1 MKCYRCNSWPCTC
14 RDGIAL
20 MHGDCLE
27 VADQL
32 GDGEFHLV
40 LTDPPYSS
48 GTRREGA
55 KGVRRSMNRTTD
67 DAEWFGTDCL
77 TTNGFLW
84 LMRACAREW
93 RRLLIHGGHVL
104 SFIDW
109 RMMPALAGSI
119 ESSDMRHAGL
129 LVWDKVSIGMGS
141 CFRNQHELILH
152 FTKGV
157 GRNPA
162 RRDTPNVLSY
172 SSIRNGVHDTQK
184 PEELLERLIC
194 TTTFPGESVL
204 DFFAGSGSTLA
215 AAKTAGRR
223 ALGIEV
229 EERYC
234 EICANRLRQEVLF
247 PAEAS

>member
-1 MKCYRCNSWPCTC
+1 MKPYYEDASS
-14 RDGIAL
+14 GIAIY
-20 MHGDCLE
+20 HGDCLE
-27 VADQL
+27 ISDAL
-32 GDGEFHLV
+32 GDGTFALV

-55 KGVRRSMNRTTD
+55 KGVRKSMNRETS

-93 RRLLIHGGHVL
+93 RRLLVPGGHVL

-129 LVWDKVSIGMGS
+129 LVWDKMLLGMGS
-141 CFRNQHELILH
+141 CFRNQHELIVH

-157 GRNPA
+157 GREAA
-162 RRDTPNVLSY
+162 RRDTPNVLRY
-172 SSIRNGVHDTQK
+172 SAIRNGVHETQK
-184 PEELLERLIC
+184 PEELLERLIL
-194 TTTFPGESVL
+194 TTTSQGESVL
-204 DFFAGSGSTLA
+204 DFFAGSGSTLV
-215 AAKTAGRR
+215 AAKSCGRR
-223 ALGIEV
+223 AVGIEV
-229 EERYC
+229 DERNC
-234 EICANRLRQEVLF
+234 EIAANRVRQGVLF
-247 PAEAS
+247 GPEDND

>member
-1 MKCYRCNSWPCTC
+1 MKPYYEESGVTLYCGDALEIA
-14 RDGIAL
+14 DGLDPAIASL
-20 MHGDCLE
+20 I
-27 VADQL
+27 
-32 GDGEFHLV
+32 

-55 KGVRRSMNRTTD
+55 KGVRKSMNRETS
-67 DAEWFGTDCL
+67 DAAWFGTDCL

-93 RRLLIHGGHVL
+93 RRLLIPGGHIL

-129 LVWDKVSIGMGS
+129 LVWDKANFGMGS

-157 GRNPA
+157 GREPA
-162 RRDTPNVLSY
+162 RRDTPNVLRY
-172 SSIRNGVHDTQK
+172 PAIRDGFHDTEK
-184 PEELLERLIC
+184 PVELLERLMLV
-194 TTTFPGESVL
+194 TTQPGEL
-204 DFFAGSGSTLA
+204 TIDFFAGSGSTLV
-215 AAKTAGRR
+215 AAKRCGRR
-223 ALGIEV
+223 AIGIEI
-229 EERYC
+229 EERNC
-234 EICANRLRQEVLF
+234 EIAANRLRQGVLF
-247 PAEAS
+247 GASA